1 MALIKLLL
9 APIRRLVHFPLFQL
23 AVTIAIILWLEA
35 VSGRNL
41 ILGQIYNGLDG
52 LVDFSVQRF
61 AAVFELKSFTK
72 SWLTTAFWIGYV
84 YLAGLIILYLIRL
97 MIRGIVEFAARTN
110 AFGLRNPIAQD
121 RGIEAYR
128 AWLPLER
135 IRPQYIPQEKWEAM
149 YAWPPNNAPPYPPLG
164 RRIARGFLLYVVV
177 IAIVAIGLQEFTPF
191 HAVNWLGSLV
201 RLVGGR

>member
-23 AVTIAIILWLEA
+23 AVTIAVILWLEA
-35 VSGRNL
+35 VSDRNL
-41 ILGQIYNGLDG
+41 ILGQFYGGLDK

-61 AAVFELKSFTK
+61 ASVFELKSFAK

-84 YLAGLIILYLIRL
+84 YLVGLIILHLIRL
-97 MIRGIVEFAARTN
+97 IVRLIVEFVARTN
-110 AFGLRNPIAQD
+110 LFGLRSPIAQD
-121 RGIEAYR
+121 RGIDAYR

-135 IRPQYIPQEKWEAM
+135 IRPQYVSQEKWEET
-149 YAWPPNNAPPYPPLG
+149 YAWPSNNRPPYPPLG
-164 RRIARGFLLYVVV
+164 RRILRGILVYVVV
-177 IAIVAIGLQEFTPF
+177 IAVVAIGLQEFTPF

-201 RLVGGR
+201 RLVAG